1 MKRYILSFAS
11 AVVGASVALLAYD
24 KINHKDVISN
34 DLTNPLPVTRT
45 ANISTESLPDLTN
58 AAERSIHGVVHVK
71 TKIAGQYYA
80 SNSMFDYFFGSGG
93 QFQQQQPQI
102 MPVGSG
108 VCISSDGYI
117 VTNNH
122 VVNNSDYVEIV
133 LDDKRTFQAK
143 IIGKDPTTDI
153 ALLKI
158 DVDNLPFI
166 PYGNSDNLK
175 IGEWVMA
182 VGNPFNLTS
191 TVTAGIVSA
200 KARNI
205 NITSNYSIESFIQTD
220 AAVNPGN
227 SGGALVNTNGELVG
241 INTAIASQ
249 TGNYIGYSF
258 AVPVNIV
265 KKVVADLLE
274 FGEVQRAYLG
284 INISSVDQNLAAKK
298 GITETQGVYIE
309 DVYQK
314 GAAEDAGILKGDV
327 IVGVNEFE
335 VKDIPQLQEQL
346 TKFRPGDKVK
356 LQIMRADKKMEILTV
371 LKNRE
376 NGTAIVKSADITV
389 LGAKFQQ
396 LSGEDK
402 QQLRLQNGIKISEIG
417 NGKLKAVGLRA
428 GFIITSINHQPI
440 NTVEDAQNVLSKIK
454 GTVLVEGI
462 YPNGMYAYF
471 TFAQ

>member
-1 MKRYILSFAS
+1 MKQYFFSFVS
-11 AVVGASVALLAYD
+11 AVVGATIALFSYNYLV
-24 KINHKDVISN
+24 KDSKTNNEI
-34 DLTNPLPVTRT
+34 LNPLPIHKV
-45 ANISTESLPDLTN
+45 ANSNNFNLPNFTDV
-58 AAERSIHGVVHVK
+58 AGRSVHSVVHVK
-71 TKIAGQYYA
+71 TKVVGQYYS
-80 SNSMFDYFFGSGG
+80 SNSMFDYFFGNGS
-93 QFQQQQPQI
+93 QQNYQPQI

-122 VVNNSDYVEIV
+122 VVNNSDYIEVV
-133 LDDKRTFQAK
+133 LDDKRTFTAK
-143 IIGKDPTTDI
+143 IIGTDPTTDI

-158 DVDNLPFI
+158 DADSLPFI
-166 PYGNSDNLK
+166 SYGNSEDLK
-175 IGEWVMA
+175 VGEWVLA

-205 NITSNYSIESFIQTD
+205 NLSQYSIESFIQTD

-284 INISSVDQNLAAKK
+284 ISIASVDQKLAAEK
-298 GITETQGVYIE
+298 GINETQGVYIA
-309 DVYQK
+309 DVYEH
-314 GAAEDAGILKGDV
+314 GSAADAGVNKGDV

-335 VKDIPQLQEQL
+335 IKDIPQLQEQL
-346 TKFRPGDKVK
+346 TKYRPGAQIK
-356 LQIMRADKKMEILTV
+356 LTVLRGDKKLMFNVV

-376 NGTAIVKSADITV
+376 NSTAYIKSSDLTI
-389 LGAKFQQ
+389 LGAKFQN
-396 LSGEDK
+396 LANEDK
-402 QQLRLQNGIKISEIG
+402 LKLRLNSGIKVTDIG
-417 NGKLKAVGLRA
+417 IGKLKAVGIRN
-428 GFIITSINHQPI
+428 GFVVTSINHQEVSS
-440 NTVEDAQNVLSKIK
+440 VEEANEIIKQTKGVVLI
-454 GTVLVEGI
+454 EGV

-471 TFAQ
+471 SFAL

>member
-1 MKRYILSFAS
+1 
-11 AVVGASVALLAYD
+11 
-24 KINHKDVISN
+24 
-34 DLTNPLPVTRT
+34 
-45 ANISTESLPDLTN
+45 
-58 AAERSIHGVVHVK
+58 
-71 TKIAGQYYA
+71 
-80 SNSMFDYFFGSGG
+80 
-93 QFQQQQPQI
+93 

-158 DVDNLPFI
+158 EANDLSFI
-166 PYGNSDNLK
+166 PYGNSDQLK

-205 NITSNYSIESFIQTD
+205 NTSSNYSIESFIQTD

-249 TGNYIGYSF
+249 TGNYVGYSF

-284 INISSVDQNLAAKK
+284 VNISSVDQQLAAKK

-309 DVYQK
+309 DVYEK
-314 GAAEDAGILKGDV
+314 GSAKDAGILKGDV
-327 IVGVNEFE
+327 IIGVNEFI

-356 LQIMRADKKMEILTV
+356 LQIMRGDKKMEMSTV
-371 LKNRE
+371 LKNRD
-376 NGTAIVKSADITV
+376 NGTAIVKSEDITI
-389 LGAKFQQ
+389 LGAKFQT
-396 LSGEDK
+396 LSGDDK
-402 QQLRLQNGIKISEIG
+402 QNLRLQNGIKISEIG
-417 NGKLKAVGLRA
+417 NGILKSVGLRS
-428 GFIITSINHQPI
+428 GFIITSINHQAI
-440 NTVEDAQNVLSKIK
+440 NTVDDAQNVLSQIK

-471 TFAQ
+471 TFMQ

>member
-11 AVVGASVALLAYD
+11 AVLGASVVLLAYNR
-24 KINHKDVISN
+24 INNFHKFSN
-34 DLTNPLPVTRT
+34 DIYNPMPVHQM
-45 ANISTESLPDLTN
+45 ANINSDALPDFIN
-58 AAERSIHGVVHVK
+58 IAECSVHAVVHVK
-71 TKIAGQYYA
+71 TKIAGQYIS
-80 SNSMFDYFFGSGG
+80 SNPMYDFFFGNGA
-93 QFQQQQPQI
+93 QQYQQPL

-122 VVNNSDYVEIV
+122 VVSNSDYIEVV
-133 LDDKRTFQAK
+133 LDDKRIFTAK
-143 IIGKDPTTDI
+143 IIGADPSTDI

-158 DVDNLPFI
+158 DADNLSFI
-166 PYGNSDNLK
+166 PYGNSDELK
-175 IGEWVMA
+175 VGEWVMA

-200 KARNI
+200 KARDI
-205 NITSNYSIESFIQTD
+205 NISSPYSIESFIQTD

-284 INISSVDQNLAAKK
+284 INIISIDQQLASQK
-298 GITETQGVYIE
+298 GINQTQGVYIE
-309 DVYQK
+309 EVYPK
-314 GAAEDAGILKGDV
+314 GAAADAGIIKGDV
-327 IVGVNEFE
+327 IVGVNEFQI
-335 VKDIPQLQEQL
+335 KDIPQLHEQL
-346 TKFRPGDKVK
+346 TKYRPGDKIK
-356 LQIMRADKKMEILTV
+356 MQIIRGDKKMEIPIT

-376 NGTAIVKSADITV
+376 NGTAIVKSEDISV
-389 LGAKFQQ
+389 LGAKFQT
-396 LSGEDK
+396 LSGDDK
-402 QQLRLQNGIKISEIG
+402 RDLHIKNGIKVYDAG
-417 NGKLKAVGLRA
+417 NGKLKSIGIQN
-428 GFIITSINHQPI
+428 GFIITNINHLPVT
-440 NTVEDAQNVLSKIK
+440 TVDDIQNILSQIK
-454 GTVLVEGI
+454 GTVLIEGI

-471 TFAQ
+471 SFVQ

>member
-11 AVVGASVALLAYD
+11 AVVGASIALLAYD
-24 KINHKDVISN
+24 KINHKQVISN
-34 DLTNPLPVTRT
+34 DLTNPLPIHRT
-45 ANISTESLPDLTN
+45 TNISSESLPDLTN
-58 AAERSIHGVVHVK
+58 AAEKSVHGVVHVK
-71 TKIAGQYYA
+71 TKIAGQFY
-80 SNSMFDYFFGSGG
+80 SQNSMFDFFFGNGG
-93 QFQQQQPQI
+93 QQFQQQPQI

-122 VVNNSDYVEIV
+122 VVSNSDYVEIV

-143 IIGKDPTTDI
+143 IIGKDATTDI

-158 DVDNLPFI
+158 DAKDLSFI
-166 PYGNSDNLK
+166 PYGNSDELK

-205 NITSNYSIESFIQTD
+205 NISSNYSIESFIQTD

-227 SGGALVNTNGELVG
+227 SGGALVNTKGDLVG

-284 INISSVDQNLAAKK
+284 VNISSVNQQLAAQK
-298 GITETQGVYIE
+298 GITETQGIYIE
-309 DVYQK
+309 DVYDK
-314 GAAEDAGILKGDV
+314 GSAKDAGIHKGDV
-327 IVGVNEFE
+327 IVGVNEFV

-346 TKFRPGDKVK
+346 TKYRPGDKIK
-356 LQIMRADKKMEILTV
+356 LQIMREDKKLDMHVV
-371 LKNRE
+371 LKNRD
-376 NGTAIVKSADITV
+376 NGTAIVKSEDITI
-389 LGAKFQQ
+389 LGAKFQP
-396 LSGEDK
+396 LTGDDK
-402 QQLRLQNGIKISEIG
+402 QNLRLQYGIKISDLGE
-417 NGKLKAVGLRA
+417 GKLKSAGIKN
-428 GFIITSINHQPI
+428 GFIITSINHQTI
-440 NTVEDAQNVLSKIK
+440 KTIDDAQNVLSQLK
-454 GTVLVEGI
+454 GIILIEGI

-471 TFAQ
+471 TFSQ

>member
-11 AVVGASVALLAYD
+11 AVVGASIALLAYD
-24 KINHKDVISN
+24 KINHRNSISN
-34 DLTNPLPVTRT
+34 DLTNPLPITRT
-45 ANISTESLPDLTN
+45 ANISSESLPDLTN
-58 AAERSIHGVVHVK
+58 AAERSVHGVVHVK
-71 TKIAGQYYA
+71 TKIAGQYY
-80 SNSMFDYFFGSGG
+80 SQNSMFDFFFGNGG
-93 QFQQQQPQI
+93 QQFQQQPQI

-158 DVDNLPFI
+158 DADNLPFI

-205 NITSNYSIESFIQTD
+205 NISSNYSIESFIQTD

-227 SGGALVNTNGELVG
+227 SGGALVNTNGDLVG

-249 TGNYIGYSF
+249 TGSYVGYSF

-284 INISSVDQNLAAKK
+284 VNISSVDQQMAAQK
-298 GITETQGVYIE
+298 GINETQGVYIE
-309 DVYQK
+309 DVYENGSAK
-314 GAAEDAGILKGDV
+314 DAGALKGDV
-327 IVGVNEFE
+327 IVGVNEFV

-356 LQIMRADKKMEILTV
+356 LQIMRGDKKLELATV

-376 NGTAIVKSADITV
+376 NGTAFVKSSDVTV

-396 LSGEDK
+396 LTGEDK
-402 QQLRLQNGIKISEIG
+402 QMLRLQNGIKISDLG
-417 NGKLKAVGLRA
+417 NGKLKAVGLRT

-440 NTVEDAQNVLSKIK
+440 NTVEDALNVLSKIK
-454 GTVLVEGI
+454 GTVLIEGI